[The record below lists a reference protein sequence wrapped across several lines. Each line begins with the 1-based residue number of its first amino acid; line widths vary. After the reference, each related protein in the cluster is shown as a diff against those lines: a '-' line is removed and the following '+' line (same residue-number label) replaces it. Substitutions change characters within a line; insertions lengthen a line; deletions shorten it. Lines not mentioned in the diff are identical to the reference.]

1 MEISGNLPPGLS
13 GLGEIGT
20 TDFSASAGAGKVSP
34 DGKAFTSMMM
44 QGMMENAELQR
55 KLFDPVKEA
64 VDEGKDE

>member
-1 MEISGNLPPGLS
+1 MEISGSTPPAAS
-13 GLGEIGT
+13 GLGEMDT
-20 TDFSASAGAGKVSP
+20 TDFSAGAGAGKISP

-64 VDEGKDE
+64 VDEGKEE